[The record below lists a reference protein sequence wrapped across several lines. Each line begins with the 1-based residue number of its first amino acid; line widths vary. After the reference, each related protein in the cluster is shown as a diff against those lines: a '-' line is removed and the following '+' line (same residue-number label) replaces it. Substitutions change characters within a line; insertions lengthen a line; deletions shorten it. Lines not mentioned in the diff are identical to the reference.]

1 MQASWPNFI
10 NWANSVLLSPIE
22 RHWALLAHNTVRVH
36 VIGSSNASAVIFPRT
51 RSPERPTV
59 DHARSSTSILA
70 RKWGRSFRRKTTETT
85 KHAGADHMASR

>member
-36 VIGSSNASAVIFPRT
+36 VIGSSNASAVIFPRA
-51 RSPERPTV
+51 RSLERPT
-59 DHARSSTSILA
+59 D
-70 RKWGRSFRRKTTETT
+70 
-85 KHAGADHMASR
+85 